1 MCATGYKRI
10 HVGKDCESGAELD
23 LGAGKASFE
32 ACGAACTAAKG
43 AGCKYFAFGTGSKAG
58 RCYWE
63 ESCSATK
70 SNGYDVYQPTLTG
83 YTITLAS
90 PATKQHLSTIE
101 SVGGERIDLRCEVG
115 LVSRNVVFQGSD
127 SGCTPGD
134 IG

>member
-1 MCATGYKRI
+1 MCVCATGYKRI

-63 ESCSATK
+63 ESCSTTSADNFDIYQTAHANGTSHVLLVLAATGTRTAK
-70 SNGYDVYQPTLTG
+70 GSLFDWCVENYGGLTQSFPLLRELDHL
-83 YTITLAS
+83 YT
-90 PATKQHLSTIE
+90 
-101 SVGGERIDLRCEVG
+101 
-115 LVSRNVVFQGSD
+115 VSA
-127 SGCTPGD
+127 
-134 IG
+134 